1 MSSAYSFYMET
12 LIPALQEIF
21 GPEQVLTEPETCAV
35 FARDALRPHRG
46 FAEMNTLERRPLAVV
61 RPESTAEI
69 VRLVALARK
78 QRIPLVPY
86 GGGSGLMGGALSVRP
101 GIVVD
106 TKRMDRILEVDA
118 QALTVRVQSG
128 VRLRSLGENLAQQN
142 LLLGHD
148 PWSITIA
155 TVGGAIGTNGL
166 GYLGGRYGAMGAQ
179 ILGLEVVLGTGE
191 ILRTPPLRKRST
203 GPDLSRLFIGAEG
216 TLGIVTAATLQVF
229 PQPQQRTLIGFS
241 FPDFPTG
248 FRALLEMQ
256 RRGVQPT
263 SMDLAAD
270 TWPVDLQER
279 RNLPASQPPLL
290 RLAFDGLTQEVEA
303 QSTEASRIAHAF
315 SGSDL
320 ASTELEEY
328 WTTRHA
334 IADRWAQNPELREG
348 QWLETPYGKSQFD
361 FLHMAIPTA
370 RLLEFRP
377 QVFAC
382 LQKYQVS
389 LGEEGVWIWP
399 ECYGLVL
406 YCRQTRHNDAA
417 QNMHLATDEIYRM
430 VQDVGGSIEYVHGIG
445 VRLRHFMQRE
455 LGNSLS
461 ILRSLKASFDPDGIM
476 NPGKLGL
483 D

>member
-1 MSSAYSFYMET
+1 MKTVISV
-12 LIPALQEIF
+12 LQDIC
-21 GPEQVLTEPETCAV
+21 GSEQVLTEPEVCTT

-46 FAEMNTLERRPLAVV
+46 FADLTTLEQRPLAVV
-61 RPESTAEI
+61 RPGSTAE
-69 VRLVALARK
+69 VVGLVALARR
-78 QRIPLVPY
+78 QHIPLVPY

-106 TKRMDRILEVDA
+106 MKRMDRVLEVDT

-128 VRLRSLGENLAQQN
+128 VRLRPLGEKLAEHG

-148 PWSITIA
+148 PWSIAIA

-179 ILGLEVVLGTGE
+179 VLGLEVVLGTGE
-191 ILRTPPLRKRST
+191 VIRTPPLRKRST
-203 GPDLSRLFIGAEG
+203 GPDLTRLFIGAEG
-216 TLGIVTAATLQVF
+216 TLGIVTEATLRVF
-229 PQPQQRTLIGFS
+229 PQPQQRTLIGFT
-241 FPDFPTG
+241 FPDFPAG

-290 RLAFDGLTQEVEA
+290 RLVFDGLTHEVAA
-303 QSTEASRIAHAF
+303 QCTEASRLARAYDA
-315 SGSDL
+315 SDL
-320 ASTELEEY
+320 AATELEEY

-348 QWLETPYGKSQFD
+348 KWLETPYGKSQFD
-361 FLHMAIPTA
+361 FLHMAIPAA
-370 RLLEFRP
+370 RLLDFRT
-377 QVFAC
+377 QVLTC
-382 LQKYQVS
+382 LQTHRVS
-389 LGEEGVWIWP
+389 LCEEGVWIWP
-399 ECYGLVL
+399 ECYALVL
-406 YCRQTRHNDAA
+406 YCRQTRDNDAA
-417 QNMHLATDEIYRM
+417 QIMRLATEEIYRI
-430 VQDVGGSIEYVHGIG
+430 VQDNGGSIEYVHGVG
-445 VRLRHFMQRE
+445 VRLGHLMQRE
-455 LGNSLS
+455 LGNGMAV
-461 ILRSLKASFDPDGIM
+461 LRSLKASLDPDGIM